1 MQINVNF
8 IFNWEIFFRILH
20 NFEFLDSL
28 LSPFLLTLEERT
40 PKAKSSM
47 VAVAISQNICLSL
60 HLTFYPVSDKS
71 SCLHASG

>member
-1 MQINVNF
+1 
-8 IFNWEIFFRILH
+8 
-20 NFEFLDSL
+20 
-28 LSPFLLTLEERT
+28 
-40 PKAKSSM
+40 M